1 MKPVLN
7 FLSEVRMELS
17 KVAWPTRNEVIKLTM
32 IVFLVSIILG
42 AYVGGLDILFTRILT
57 AVVR

>member
-1 MKPVLN
+1 
-7 FLSEVRMELS
+7 MELS

-42 AYVGGLDILFTRILT
+42 AYVGGLDLLFTRILT

>member
-42 AYVGGLDILFTRILT
+42 AYVGGLDLLFTRILT